1 MDVFLKANYL
11 GTEWDLPST
20 GLRFSVIEGL
30 IIKND
35 QMEKKKIIC
44 DDLSLIRLIRIEQMP
59 SVNNLMHCT
68 DQMNQLFNH
77 FTASLSM

>member
-30 IIKND
+30 ITKND
-35 QMEKKKIIC
+35 QMKKKILC
-44 DDLSLIRLIRIEQMP
+44 DDLSLIRLIRIE
-59 SVNNLMHCT
+59 
-68 DQMNQLFNH
+68 
-77 FTASLSM
+77 

>member
-35 QMEKKKIIC
+35 QMEKKKFIC
-44 DDLSLIRLIRIEQMP
+44 DDLSLIRLIRIE
-59 SVNNLMHCT
+59 
-68 DQMNQLFNH
+68 
-77 FTASLSM
+77 